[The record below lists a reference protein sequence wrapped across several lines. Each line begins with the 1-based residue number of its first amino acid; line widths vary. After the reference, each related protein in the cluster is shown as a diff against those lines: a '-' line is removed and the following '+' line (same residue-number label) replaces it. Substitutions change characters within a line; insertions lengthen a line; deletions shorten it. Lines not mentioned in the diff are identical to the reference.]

1 MFIRYN
7 ANPTGRNTNDCTVR
21 AISAVT
27 GKSWRAI
34 LTGLYE
40 IAYEFHD
47 MPSSNA
53 VWGAYL
59 RREGYI
65 RSIIPNTCPDCY
77 TVTDFCADHPFGSYI
92 LCTGSHVIAV
102 MDGDYYDTWN
112 SGDEIPI
119 FYYTKEV

>member
-27 GKSWRAI
+27 GKSWRAV

-92 LCTGSHVIAV
+92 LGTGSHVIAV
-102 MDGDYYDTWN
+102 IDGDYYDTWN